1 MAGQAVR
8 RHHDAGLPDASE
20 AGTEALA
27 LRLRRLELDI
37 EDLRFENAR
46 LKASIGEK
54 QDEIMALSDRLGQM
68 QLLLEARQRGK
79 VWGRLRRLKPL
90 RAMLSRLR

>member
-1 MAGQAVR
+1 MAGHAVSR
-8 RHHDAGLPDASE
+8 RYDAGLPDASE
-20 AGTEALA
+20 AGTEALV

-37 EDLRFENAR
+37 EDLGFENAR
-46 LKASIGEK
+46 LKGSIGEK

-79 VWGRLRRLKPL
+79 VWGRLRRLL
-90 RAMLSRLR
+90 RAMLRRLR